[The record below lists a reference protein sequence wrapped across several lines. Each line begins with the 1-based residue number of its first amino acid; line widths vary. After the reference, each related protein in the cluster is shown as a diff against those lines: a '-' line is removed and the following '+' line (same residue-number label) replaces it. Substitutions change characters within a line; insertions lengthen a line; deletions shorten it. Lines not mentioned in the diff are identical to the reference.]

1 MYSMHKRSSYEVILY
16 YFRLHDT
23 SADRKLDGLEL
34 LSALSH
40 GINSYIVRME
50 ERDKPL
56 PPERI
61 SKMYDNIQSKLNKG
75 AVIYYREGGL

>member
-1 MYSMHKRSSYEVILY
+1 MNF
-16 YFRLHDT
+16 FRLHDT

-61 SKMYDNIQSKLNKG
+61 SKMYDNIQSKLTSCNFDYSNFTR
-75 AVIYYREGGL
+75 ILYRAS